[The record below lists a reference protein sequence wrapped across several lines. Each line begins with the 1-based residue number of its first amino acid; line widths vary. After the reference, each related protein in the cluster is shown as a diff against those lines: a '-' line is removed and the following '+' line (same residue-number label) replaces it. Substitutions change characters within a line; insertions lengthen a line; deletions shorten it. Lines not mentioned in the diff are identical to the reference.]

1 MVSTGATGYFYHEE
15 MKIGYFDNGHSVS
28 PKLALGLQYRSIEDL
43 NNGTK
48 VLEELSKYAT
58 IELSSFTQKWS
69 FHTTKAIL

>member
-58 IELSSFTQKWS
+58 IELSSVTQKWS